1 MSLVDGP
8 DSGQAVTQGI
18 QVTVAI
24 CTWNRCE
31 LLRQTLEQM
40 TRLLIPVGLE
50 YEILIVDNNS
60 TDATEQVVTDFA
72 GRLPVRRIFESRPGK
87 SFACNRAMEEARGD
101 YILWTDDDVL
111 VAETWLAA
119 FMAGAQQFP
128 DAAAFGGTIVPWFT
142 APPDPEMCDAFPALG
157 TGFCGLERTMS
168 SGVLSDEEH
177 IWGANMAFRRRAV
190 EGLSFDTAFGPSPY
204 VVGGGRDEVTFI
216 RQLRRKGGIVIW
228 LPAMR
233 VQHYVMPSRTT
244 LKYLKSF
251 YWTKAIRTNSGSAS
265 ERSRSENVGG
275 CSTMALAAVADGD
288 ASLFAVDN
296 RMANS
301 SELAI
306 QKWPSGERVLIGTSS
321 FFDLAPG
328 VCLPSGHDRW
338 ISKPTPRRGAP
349 DSPTVTVRRP

>member
-1 MSLVDGP
+1 MSLEDRP

-40 TRLLIPVGLE
+40 TRLLIPAGLE
-50 YEILIVDNNS
+50 YEILVVDNNS
-60 TDATEQVVTDFA
+60 TDATEQVVTGFA
-72 GRLPVRRIFESRPGK
+72 SATPGSTHLREPAGQILRLQSCDG
-87 SFACNRAMEEARGD
+87 EARGD

-142 APPDPEMCDAFPALG
+142 DPPDPAMCDAFPALG
-157 TGFCGLERTMS
+157 TGFCGLERTMPA
-168 SGVLSDEEH
+168 GVLPDEEH

-190 EGLSFDTAFGPSPY
+190 EGMSFDTAFGPSPY
-204 VVGGGRDEVTFI
+204 MLGGGREEVT
-216 RQLRRKGGIVIW
+216 LYSSMRRKGGIVIW

-244 LKYLKSF
+244 LKYLKTF
-251 YWTKAIRTNSGSAS
+251 YRTKAYEETLKQPQGDTEVR
-265 ERSRSENVGG
+265 R
-275 CSTMALAAVADGD
+275 LA
-288 ASLFAVDN
+288 
-296 RMANS
+296 
-301 SELAI
+301 
-306 QKWPSGERVLIGTSS
+306 
-321 FFDLAPG
+321 
-328 VCLPSGHDRW
+328 
-338 ISKPTPRRGAP
+338 GAP
-349 DSPTVTVRRP
+349 RYLWRLWLTATLRYSLSTIGWQTRPRWPYRSGPPANESSSRRVRSLTWLRERAFLRGMIAGYRANAAGLRTR